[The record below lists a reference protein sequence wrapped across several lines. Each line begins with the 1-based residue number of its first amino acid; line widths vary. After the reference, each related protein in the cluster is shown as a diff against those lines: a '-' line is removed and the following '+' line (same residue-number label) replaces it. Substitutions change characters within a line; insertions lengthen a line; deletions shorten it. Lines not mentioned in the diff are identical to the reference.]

1 MSFLNEIRRTIRKIN
16 NLEANKKVVNS
27 EIIEIELKSQRD
39 ILNEQIKIAKSEGLR
54 GQIQFLAIEGRR

>member
-39 ILNEQIKIAKSEGLR
+39 ILNEQSK
-54 GQIQFLAIEGRR
+54 